1 MEFITNIKKQEYNE
15 FVNKHPKSHFLQS
28 YDWGLFAKEKK
39 HLTPHYVGLK
49 ENNKLIAVALLL
61 EKHLPMNLSYFYA
74 PRGFIIDFKNL
85 ELLEKFTEE
94 IKKYVK
100 KYNAVFIKIDPDLII
115 KRTNYLDE
123 ELEQD
128 YDENKL
134 LENLKKLGFKHLGFT
149 KNFETTQPRYSF
161 RINMEESSETIYEHF
176 SKTTKQRIKKAEDLD
191 VEVSIGTKEDIKE
204 FYKLMRITE
213 NRKDFVTHELD
224 YYETLYDIFK
234 KEDKCNLFIGKVNLD
249 KIISKLETEIKLLKE
264 EKETLEK
271 LDSRSKNQN
280 TRLKELVKRI
290 EKLELD
296 LDKYNKNKE
305 EYGTEIILNGHFI
318 IEYGN
323 KAWVLY
329 AGNHNILTDTYA
341 NYKTYFEHIKYYHEK
356 VKIYDQFG
364 TIGDLRSDNP
374 LLGLHEFKRKFGGD
388 YVEFIGEFDIV
399 LKPFYYFCF
408 TKLIPLYRKL
418 IKTLAKAK
426 NRRKHK

>member
-1 MEFITNIKKQEYNE
+1 MEFVTNIKKQEYDE
-15 FVNKHPKSHFLQS
+15 FVSKHKKAHFLQS
-28 YDWGLFAKEKK
+28 YDWGQFAKEKK
-39 HLTPHYVGLK
+39 HVTPHYVGLK
-49 ENNKLIAVALLL
+49 ENGNLKAVTLLL
-61 EKHLPMNLSYFYA
+61 EKHLPMNLTYFYA
-74 PRGFIIDFKNL
+74 PRGFVIDFENL
-85 ELLEKFTEE
+85 ELLKKFTEE

-100 KYNAVFIKIDPDLII
+100 KYNAVFVKIDPDLII
-115 KRTNYLDE
+115 NRTNYLE
-123 ELEQD
+123 EEREKD
-128 YDENKL
+128 YGAKETV
-134 LENLKKLGFKHLGFT
+134 ETLKKLGFKHLGFT

-161 RINMEESSETIYEHF
+161 RIDMTENLETVYEHF
-176 SKTTKQRIKKAEDLD
+176 SKTTKQRIKKAEDLE
-191 VEVSIGTKEDIKE
+191 VEVTIGTKEDIKE

-374 LLGLHEFKRKFGGD
+374 LLGLHEFKRKFGGY

-408 TKLIPLYRKL
+408 TKLVPLYRKL
-418 IKTLAKAK
+418 IKTLAKIK